1 MAKKNE
7 GTETPKKSKQTNPNS
22 LKNLEKGDFSKRT
35 ASERRLLASEA
46 GKASGRKR
54 AAIKSFRESMLA
66 ICTGERKDKINQ
78 KVVQLAERGN
88 LEAVKLTMQILGEAM
103 NQPESNDNDEVREY
117 INAVKAQKK

>member
-1 MAKKNE
+1 MAKKKTDE
-7 GTETPKKSKQTNPNS
+7 EKSDSRKRQLAGIEKYN
-22 LKNLEKGDFSKRT
+22 LKNRT
-35 ASERRLLASEA
+35 ASERRLMASEA

-117 INAVKAQKK
+117 INALKKG